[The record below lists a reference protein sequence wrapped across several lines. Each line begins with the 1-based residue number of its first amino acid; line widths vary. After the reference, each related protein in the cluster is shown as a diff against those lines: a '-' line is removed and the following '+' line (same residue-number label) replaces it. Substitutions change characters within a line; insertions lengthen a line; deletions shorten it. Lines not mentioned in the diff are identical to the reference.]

1 VRRLGQLF
9 KNKFLRDT
17 AALQAGSLFNALGH
31 LTTAIVLPHLLGARG
46 QGEFYVAMA
55 LYSALALI
63 LNQGIV
69 AATVSQVAAAA
80 ARERWTKVASWMAYL
95 VKAYFLLGLAIA
107 AVGWLVLPTV
117 ARDILGSQAQIGT
130 WAAILCL
137 TPVLELP
144 KVVAVAG
151 LQGMRRMLPIA
162 RIENGQE
169 AIRVFLVIL
178 GALLTGDAGGAVAG
192 TLVASAAGSLMALD
206 LYRRERRRSDVP
218 LPSMGSIL
226 REVPRT
232 PLRSG
237 MRLGLKLGFVRVL
250 NVYGQQIL
258 PTLFLE
264 RFGTTE
270 WVAYLRIAQRVM
282 NIPLMLG
289 QGISRTVLP
298 WFSEIAGQ
306 KDLFR
311 MRRAYFRTSLFSGC
325 IISGALALLLPLVP
339 WLLDRLFPIDYH
351 DPIWRICLILVPGFV
366 AMSFSVANDTFYL
379 VTNTLKV
386 AIIICIIS
394 TVVGSAMIGV
404 CAWINPTTGVAW
416 GLSFAMSWSA
426 IHLVYAAFWFRRNT
440 PGGTAD
446 VSLPAGHR

>member
-1 VRRLGQLF
+1 MRRLGQLF
-9 KNKFLRDT
+9 KHKFLRDT

-46 QGEFYVAMA
+46 QGEF
-55 LYSALALI
+55 YSALALI

-192 TLVASAAGSLMALD
+192 TLVAAAAGAPQS
-206 LYRRERRRSDVP
+206 
-218 LPSMGSIL
+218 
-226 REVPRT
+226 
-232 PLRSG
+232 
-237 MRLGLKLGFVRVL
+237 
-250 NVYGQQIL
+250 
-258 PTLFLE
+258 
-264 RFGTTE
+264 
-270 WVAYLRIAQRVM
+270 
-282 NIPLMLG
+282 
-289 QGISRTVLP
+289 
-298 WFSEIAGQ
+298 
-306 KDLFR
+306 
-311 MRRAYFRTSLFSGC
+311 
-325 IISGALALLLPLVP
+325 
-339 WLLDRLFPIDYH
+339 
-351 DPIWRICLILVPGFV
+351 
-366 AMSFSVANDTFYL
+366 
-379 VTNTLKV
+379 
-386 AIIICIIS
+386 
-394 TVVGSAMIGV
+394 
-404 CAWINPTTGVAW
+404 
-416 GLSFAMSWSA
+416 
-426 IHLVYAAFWFRRNT
+426 
-440 PGGTAD
+440 
-446 VSLPAGHR
+446 